1 MYFIKMRIL
10 ASLLLVFVSLML
22 RSQNVFVYDKQS
34 GEPLSNVFIYCSD
47 KKTTTISNK
56 TGIADLSKFSN
67 NEIITFRHTS
77 YYLITTSKA
86 ELEKHNYRIGMI
98 ESFVNLNEVVISA
111 SKWEENTTEIPNKIE
126 IIKRKDII
134 FNNPQTS
141 ADMLSNG
148 GEIFVQKSQLGGG
161 SPMLR
166 GFAANSILLVV
177 DGVRMNNAIYR
188 SGNLQNVL
196 QADVNSLES
205 TEVIFGPGTNIYGS
219 DALGGVIDFHIL
231 SPKFSDGD
239 KWVTDGNALARYSS
253 ANFERTLHADF
264 NSSNKKWAFLASF
277 SYSSYEDLKMGN
289 KGNDYLQRKNYVQ
302 RVNNYDSVFSNKDP
316 NVQKFSGYNQLNFV
330 SKLSNRFNKSID
342 WTYSIY
348 LSKTSDVPRYDRLL
362 QESSGKPKYAEW
374 YYSPQQWVMN
384 SLKLNFHKTNK
395 LYDHANFV
403 FAYQNV
409 KEGRS
414 DRKLNSNWLRQRTE
428 TVNIF
433 SANADF
439 DKKLSDSNT
448 LFYGLEFV
456 FNNVNSQGLEKNIL
470 SGEEQNVASRYPDG
484 GSKYYHSGIYVSYKN
499 NFSSLPLTFQA
510 GARYSFISLNSI
522 FEDTT
527 FYNFPYSEINLNN
540 GALTASTG
548 LVYRPGRWQFSIN
561 LSSGFR
567 APNLDDVAKVF
578 DSEPG
583 NVVVPNENLKPEY
596 LYNAEFGIHKNFDE
610 KASFQLT
617 AFYSYLVNA
626 MVRRDFTL
634 NGADSIMYDGELSKV
649 QAVVNAAYANIY
661 GASLTFKLKLA
672 KHLGFRTSA
681 TYIKGADDKGDAIRH
696 APPFFGMSSLVY
708 EKENLKLEI
717 NTTYNAAVTYNNL
730 APSERDKS
738 YMYAADGNGNPWS
751 PSWWTINMRAS
762 YAFSNNFMANLALE
776 NILNQRYRPYSSG
789 IAAAGRNFILS
800 VRYSF

>member
-1 MYFIKMRIL
+1 MTTLLLMFV
-10 ASLLLVFVSLML
+10 SLLLSA
-22 RSQNVFVYDKQS
+22 QNVFVFDKQS
-34 GEPLSNVFIYCSD
+34 GEPLSNVFIYSSD
-47 KKTTTISNK
+47 KKTTALSNK
-56 TGIADLSKFSN
+56 IGIADLSKFNSN
-67 NEIITFRHTS
+67 EKITFQHTS
-77 YYLITTSKA
+77 YYLITSTKSN
-86 ELEKHNYRIGMI
+86 LEKQNFRIGMI
-98 ESFVNLNEVVISA
+98 ESFVNLEEVVVSA

-126 IIKRKDII
+126 IIKKKDII

-148 GEIFVQKSQLGGG
+148 GEVFVQKSQLGGG

-166 GFAANSILLVV
+166 GFAANSILLIV

-231 SPKFSDGD
+231 SPKFSDSD
-239 KWVTDGNALARYSS
+239 KWVTNGNALARFSS

-277 SYSSYEDLKMGN
+277 SYSSFDDLKMGN
-289 KGNDYLQRKNYVQ
+289 NGNDYLQRNNYVQ
-302 RVNNYDSVFSNKDP
+302 RVDNFDSVFSNSEP
-316 NVQKFSGYNQLNFV
+316 NAQKFSAYNQLNFV
-330 SKLSNRFNKSID
+330 SKLSNRFSKSID
-342 WTYSIY
+342 WTYSFY
-348 LSKTSDVPRYDRLL
+348 MSKTSDVPRYDRLL
-362 QESSGKPKYAEW
+362 QESSGKPKYSQW

-384 SLKLNFHKTNK
+384 SLKLNFHKSNK
-395 LYDHANFV
+395 LYDHADFV

-409 KEGRS
+409 KEGRN
-414 DRKLNSNWLRQRTE
+414 DRKFNNDWLRQRTE

-439 DKKLSDSNT
+439 DKKLNESNT

-456 FNNVNSQGLEKNIL
+456 FNDVKSEGMEKNIL
-470 SGEEQNVASRYPDG
+470 SGDEQNVASRYPDG
-484 GSKYYHSGIYVSYKN
+484 GTKYYHSGIYLSYKK
-499 NFSSLPLTFQA
+499 NFSNVPISFQA
-510 GARYSFISLNSI
+510 GARYSYISMRSM
-522 FEDTT
+522 FKDTT
-527 FYNFPYSEINLNN
+527 FYKFPYSEINLNK

-548 LVYRPGRWQFSIN
+548 LVYRPGKWQLSIN

-596 LYNAEFGIHKNFDE
+596 LYNAEFGIHKNFNE
-610 KASFQLT
+610 QASIQLT
-617 AFYSYLVNA
+617 AFYSYLADA
-626 MVRRDFTL
+626 MVRRDFTF

-649 QAVVNAAYANIY
+649 QSVVNAAYANIY
-661 GASLTFKLKLA
+661 GTSLTFKLKLT
-672 KHLGFRTSA
+672 KHLGFKTSG
-681 TYIKGADDKGDAIRH
+681 TYIKGEDDKGDAIRH
-696 APPFFGMSSLVY
+696 APPFFGMSSLIY
-708 EKENLKLEI
+708 EKESLKFEI
-717 NTTYNAAVTYNNL
+717 NTTYNAAVTYDNL

-738 YMYAADGNGNPWS
+738 YMYATDDNGNPWS
-751 PSWWTINMRAS
+751 PSWWTLNMKGS
-762 YAFSNNFMANLALE
+762 YVFSNNFIATLGIE
-776 NILNQRYRPYSSG
+776 NILDKRYRPYSSG

>member
-1 MYFIKMRIL
+1 MRIL

-34 GEPLSNVFIYCSD
+34 GEPLSNVFIYSSD

-56 TGIADLSKFSN
+56 TGIADLSRFSN

-86 ELEKHNYRIGMI
+86 ELENHNYSIGMI
-98 ESFVNLNEVVISA
+98 ENFVKLDEVVVSA

-126 IIKRKDII
+126 IIKKKDII

-166 GFAANSILLVV
+166 GFAANSILLII

-231 SPKFSDGD
+231 SPEFTDGD
-239 KWVTDGNALARYSS
+239 KWVTEGNALARYSS
-253 ANFERTLHADF
+253 ANFERSLHADF

-277 SYSSYEDLKMGN
+277 SYSSFDDLKMGN
-289 KGNDYLQRKNYVQ
+289 KGNEYLKRNKYVQ
-302 RVNNYDSVFSNKDP
+302 RVDNYDSVFSNNEP
-316 NVQKFSGYNQLNFV
+316 NVQKFSAYNQMNFV
-330 SKLSNRFNKSID
+330 SKLSNRFSNSID
-342 WTYSIY
+342 WTYSFY
-348 LSKTSDVPRYDRLL
+348 LSKTSDVPRYDRLI
-362 QESSGKPKYAEW
+362 QESSGMPKYAEW

-395 LYDHANFV
+395 YFDHANFV

-409 KEGRS
+409 KEGRN
-414 DRKLNSNWLRQRTE
+414 DRKFNNDYLRQRTE
-428 TVNIF
+428 TLNIF

-439 DKKLSDSNT
+439 DKMFNESNT

-456 FNNVNSQGLEKNIL
+456 FNDVNSEGIEKNIF
-470 SGEEQNVASRYPDG
+470 SGEEKNVASRYPDG
-484 GSKYYHSGIYVSYKN
+484 GTKYYHSGIYLSYKKK
-499 NFSSLPLTFQA
+499 FSNIPLTFQA
-510 GARYSFISLNSI
+510 GTRYSFVSMKSN
-522 FEDTT
+522 FNDTT
-527 FYNFPYSEINLNN
+527 FYKFPYSEINLNN

-548 LVYRPGRWQFSIN
+548 LVYRPGQWQLSIN

-596 LYNAEFGIHKNFDE
+596 LYNAEFGIHKNFKE
-610 KASFQLT
+610 KASLQLT
-617 AFYSYLVNA
+617 AFYSYLVDA
-626 MVRRDFTL
+626 MVRRDFTF
-634 NGADSIMYDGELSKV
+634 NGADSIIYDGELSKV
-649 QAVVNAAYANIY
+649 QAVINAAYANIY
-661 GASLTFKLKLA
+661 GASLTFKLRLA
-672 KHLGFRTSA
+672 KNLGFKTSA
-681 TYIKGADDKGDAIRH
+681 TYIKGQDDKGDAIRH

-708 EKENLKLEI
+708 EKESLKFEV
-717 NTTYNAAVTYNNL
+717 NTTYNAAVTYDNL
-730 APSERDKS
+730 APSERDKA
-738 YMYAADGNGNPWS
+738 YMYAVDENGNPWS
-751 PSWWTINMRAS
+751 PSWWTLNMKAS
-762 YAFSNNFMANLALE
+762 YIFSNNFMATLGLE
-776 NILNQRYRPYSSG
+776 NLLNARYRPYSSG